1 MDDVLKELQLLR
13 QTVQAQ
19 NRSQAQQPGQQ
30 RETGEDILAAMIR
43 PPRKGE

>member
-1 MDDVLKELQLLR
+1 MADILKELQQLR

-19 NRSQAQQPGQQ
+19 NRNQAQQPGQQ

-43 PPRKGE
+43 PPKKGE